1 MRANDVWGRRLSS
14 SLDCAQ
20 FVDVLHFSLFAAT
33 VLQVGDPARASIA
46 TVLESLLAWLSPGFR
61 VYLTGVHAGVS
72 VAAEGLRSM
81 PSQAPRAL
89 QVDPDNMTRR
99 RIHGNAAWQVLE
111 RAKIKGITPREYLE
125 HNETDVSL
133 TVCPSNAGIWEA
145 IDCELFMNNSSDSFQ
160 GCKQLSVAFDPS
172 TYSGEDT
179 RVAVAYNLRNGMS
192 TVAIKTI
199 PRSKAPCLGYL
210 DVEDDVAAL
219 IAERKI
225 ERWSS
230 YKEMRAV
237 SSIVSDL
244 TGMPLDAFKLGDGF
258 HVRAVG
264 QRETR
269 ILNPNRIAVIVQT
282 DAGGAIVNRFQEM
295 PTDFDI
301 NELPVIVVYVDQGR
315 VGLGGLNFCTNFLK
329 LMLVSRFDA
338 FHRGIRD
345 IIDSSSKAVLGVFRR
360 VMLFTAYIFG
370 LNCAPFGKGLFFD
383 EKKDMLEFFYSCT
396 DHHNAA
402 FRKYAVKYAEQNGM
416 SCSTDEDYL
425 AVYNSLVDME
435 SFNFKRPVPKQ
446 SRWYAWWDGYVFH
459 IKDLWALKM
468 VIEVYFEDLGPEFQ
482 LFRPDRFNTPEAE
495 MRALKGAAGGFKL
508 AYKIITHE
516 VEYYA
521 VCSWLCLLE
530 CALQASRGNQVSKT
544 GSGELSQTM
553 KWRMEG

>member
-1 MRANDVWGRRLSS
+1 M
-14 SLDCAQ
+14 
-20 FVDVLHFSLFAAT
+20 
-33 VLQVGDPARASIA
+33 
-46 TVLESLLAWLSPGFR
+46 
-61 VYLTGVHAGVS
+61 
-72 VAAEGLRSM
+72 
-81 PSQAPRAL
+81 
-89 QVDPDNMTRR
+89 
-99 RIHGNAAWQVLE
+99 
-111 RAKIKGITPREYLE
+111 
-125 HNETDVSL
+125 
-133 TVCPSNAGIWEA
+133 
-145 IDCELFMNNSSDSFQ
+145 
-160 GCKQLSVAFDPS
+160 
-172 TYSGEDT
+172 
-179 RVAVAYNLRNGMS
+179 
-192 TVAIKTI
+192 
-199 PRSKAPCLGYL
+199 
-210 DVEDDVAAL
+210 
-219 IAERKI
+219 
-225 ERWSS
+225 
-230 YKEMRAV
+230 
-237 SSIVSDL
+237 
-244 TGMPLDAFKLGDGF
+244 
-258 HVRAVG
+258 
-264 QRETR
+264 
-269 ILNPNRIAVIVQT
+269 IVQT

-295 PTDFDI
+295 PTEFDI

-370 LNCAPFGKGLFFD
+370 LNYAPFGKGLSFD

-435 SFNFKRPVPKQ
+435 SFNFKGPVPKQ

-459 IKDLWALKM
+459 IKDLWGLKM

-516 VEYYA
+516 VDYYA
-521 VCSWLCLLE
+521 RGLFVAGSACWNAHSKRAEVIKSPKQGLVNFLKQSSGGWKGEILAIAHNSFRRDENLELMGLLRPLSPE
-530 CALQASRGNQVSKT
+530 PSDGSTNVQVTLSLHLMGNCVF
-544 GSGELSQTM
+544 GA
-553 KWRMEG
+553 